1 MSVFGFLIFALWI
14 AVGTARQGIPI
25 GVFAFAI
32 LALWIAFVLV
42 VARAIEVGIGPEDD
56 Q

>member
-1 MSVFGFLIFALWI
+1 MSVFDLL
-14 AVGTARQGIPI
+14 
-25 GVFAFAI
+25 I

-42 VARAIEVGIGPEDD
+42 VARAIEVGIGPEDE

>member
-1 MSVFGFLIFALWI
+1 MSVFDL
-14 AVGTARQGIPI
+14 V
-25 GVFAFAI
+25 I

-42 VARAIEVGIGPEDD
+42 VAHAIEVGIGPEDE

>member
-1 MSVFGFLIFALWI
+1 MSVFDL
-14 AVGTARQGIPI
+14 V
-25 GVFAFAI
+25 I

-42 VARAIEVGIGPEDD
+42 VARAIEVGSGPEDE

>member
-1 MSVFGFLIFALWI
+1 MSVFDL
-14 AVGTARQGIPI
+14 V
-25 GVFAFAI
+25 I

-42 VARAIEVGIGPEDD
+42 VARAIEIGIGPEDE